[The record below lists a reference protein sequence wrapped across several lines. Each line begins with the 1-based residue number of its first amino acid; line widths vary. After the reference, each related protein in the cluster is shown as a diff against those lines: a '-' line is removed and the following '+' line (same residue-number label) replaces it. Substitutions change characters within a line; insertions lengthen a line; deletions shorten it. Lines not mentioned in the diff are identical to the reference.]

1 MPIYFGS
8 QLINE
13 ARVGTQLYDGYVG
26 SQMVHGKARLPAF
39 TYDGT
44 YEEHPASYY
53 GLSGDY
59 TVVAFLSS
67 GTLKMSRAANVDVFI
82 VGGGGGSPSN
92 GVGAGG
98 GYTNT
103 VKNIEV
109 DTSNINVVIG
119 AGGAANTAGNAS
131 SFAQHSA
138 AGGQSYTTFYNGP
151 YLCYAGGDGGSGGAA
166 NVAGRKNGGNGGS
179 DGSAGAIGDQT
190 YSRPGTGQGTTTRAF
205 GENSATL
212 FAGGGGSVP
221 QGSGYSR
228 GLGGTGGGG
237 ASAASGSTDAQA
249 GTPNTGGGA
258 GGGGGGVIGGGSGI
272 ILMRLAQ

>member
-8 QLINE
+8 RLIKE

-44 YEEHPASYY
+44 YEQHPASYY

-59 TVVAFLSS
+59 TVVAFLGS

-82 VGGGGGSPSN
+82 VGGGGGSATY
-92 GVGAGG
+92 GTGAGG
-98 GYTNT
+98 GYTTT

-119 AGGAANTAGNAS
+119 AGGTVGNAGRAS

-138 AGGQSYTTFYNGP
+138 AGGQSYATFYNGP

-166 NVAGRKNGGNGGS
+166 LADSKTNGGTGGS
-179 DGSAGAIGDQT
+179 NGSNGAMGDNT
-190 YSRPGTGQGTTTRAF
+190 YSRPGAGQGRTTRAF
-205 GENSATL
+205 EENNAKL

-221 QGSGYSR
+221 GSTGYSK
-228 GLGGTGGGG
+228 GLGGEGGGG
-237 ASAASGSTDAQA
+237 MSGDRNVANAQA

-258 GGGGGGVIGGGSGI
+258 GGGGGAIGGSGI
-272 ILMRLAQ
+272 VLMRLAQ